1 MAIIHI
7 QNLIKEFR
15 ILKPNAGKF
24 GLLHSLFRPEYMI
37 RRAVNNISL
46 DINEGEIIGYV
57 GANGAGKSTTI
68 KMLTGILQP
77 TSGIIEVAGF
87 DPWKQRRDNA
97 RNIGVVF
104 GQRSHLWWDLPLIE
118 SFKLVARIYGI
129 SEFMYQRNLK
139 YFTDLLD
146 MESFINT
153 PVRQLSLGQRMRGDL
168 VAAMLYEPRI
178 LYLDEPTIGL
188 DVFARERIR
197 SFIEEVNRSTGL
209 TVILTTHDLND
220 VERLCPR
227 IIMIDQGSV
236 IYDGLVATL
245 KKNFTKKNM
254 LVVHFEDEPA
264 NLQIPNAQLVRYQ
277 GKKVWL
283 EYDPQI
289 VSAASLISDVSQQ
302 YPIVDLSVTEPEL
315 EAVIREIYEERQNEK

>member
-1 MAIIHI
+1 MTTIHI
-7 QNLIKEFR
+7 QNLVKEFR
-15 ILKPNAGKF
+15 ILKPNVGKF
-24 GLLHSLFRPEYMI
+24 GLLHSLLKPEYMI

-46 DINEGEIIGYV
+46 DISEGEVIGYV

-77 TSGIIEVAGF
+77 TSGIIEVAGL
-87 DPWKQRRDNA
+87 DPWKQRKDST

-118 SFKLVARIYGI
+118 SFKLIARIYGI
-129 SEFMYQRNLK
+129 SEAMYQRNLK

-188 DVFARERIR
+188 DVFAKERIR

-245 KKNFTKKNM
+245 KKNFTSKNM
-254 LVVHFEDEPA
+254 LIVHFEDEPA
-264 NLQIPNAQLVRYQ
+264 SLQISNAQLVRHQ

-283 EYDPQI
+283 EYDPHI

-302 YPIVDLSVTEPEL
+302 YPIVDLSVAEPEL
-315 EAVIREIYEERQNEK
+315 ETVIRKIYEERQNEK